1 MGLSHFFRS
10 LHFLHPAWLL
20 ALPPLLLLTLWLAR
34 SSTND
39 GNWSR
44 IVDSQLLPLLR
55 VSEGRRARSVLPL
68 VMGAIWTLS
77 VVALAGPAW
86 NRAQSPA
93 FRAPA
98 SWVLVLDLSPSM
110 AATDVSPSR
119 VARARYAALD
129 ILSAAHDA
137 RVALVAFAGEA
148 HTVAPLTSDV
158 ATVRVLLGPL
168 APSLMPESGDRLAPA
183 LDEAQRLLDAGGY
196 RRHGQVI
203 VLSDGV
209 SDPVE
214 SLRVAQELRKE
225 GSTVNVVAVG
235 TEAGAPEPDGKG
247 DFVRD
252 ANGRPRITR
261 VQTGELRRIAAAG
274 GGEFVQA
281 SGVSGLLSA
290 LEAQQSR
297 SLEADK
303 ATLAQTQLSTWQN
316 EGVWLLPPLL
326 LLAAWLARRG
336 WV

>member
-1 MGLSHFFRS
+1 MSQFLTS

-20 ALPPLLLLTLWLAR
+20 ALPPLLLLTAWLAR
-34 SSTND
+34 CVAND

-44 IVDSQLLPLLR
+44 IVDAQLLPLLR
-55 VSEGRRARSVLPL
+55 ISEGRRARSAWPL
-68 VMGAIWTLS
+68 LIGSIWTLA

-86 NRAQSPA
+86 THITSPA

-98 SWVLVLDLSPSM
+98 SWILLLDLSPSM
-110 AATDVSPSR
+110 GAGDLSPTR
-119 VARARYAALD
+119 VGRARYAAAD

-137 RVALVAFAGEA
+137 RVGLIAFAGEP

-158 ATVRVLLGPL
+158 ATVRVLLQPL

-183 LDEAQRLLDAGGY
+183 LDEAQELLRAGGY
-196 RRHGQVI
+196 TQHGQVV

-225 GSTVNVVAVG
+225 GSTVNVIGVG
-235 TEAGAPEPDGKG
+235 TAAGAPEPDGKG
-247 DFVRD
+247 DFIHD
-252 ANGRPRITR
+252 PAGRPRITR
-261 VQTGELRRIAAAG
+261 LQTEELQHIAAAG
-274 GGEFVQA
+274 GGEYVSV
-281 SGVSGLLSA
+281 SGVSDLIKTLA
-290 LEAQQSR
+290 AQQARTSN
-297 SLEADK
+297 ADK
-303 ATLAQTQLSTWQN
+303 GSTTSETMLSHWQN